1 MTYFGK
7 KIEEF
12 EKEKAIEKFISNT
25 NIENYSDIG
34 EKLNL
39 MNENIKEIY
48 EVIARME
55 LSRRKFSRRE
65 IDYFIH
71 SMKQKL

>member
-12 EKEKAIEKFISNT
+12 EKEKAISNS
-25 NIENYSDIG
+25 NIENYSDVND
-34 EKLNL
+34 KLNL
-39 MNENIKEIY
+39 INENIKEIY

-55 LSRRKFSRRE
+55 LSRRKFSRCE